1 MAAISAQL
9 GRTENACAMRLGRM
23 GCDMTIVNAR
33 RTNPAHCSVPS
44 AAPSAVPS
52 AVPSAAPSAVPSA
65 VPSAAPLA
73 ASSAVPSAVPSAA
86 PSAASSSASSFASA
100 SAKSSQVLGGSAA
113 VEKPAVEKPAVEKP
127 AAPNMHHRAFKH
139 DYHQRGIYMLTMLTE
154 SRKRCLGS
162 LEGGIS
168 DAHIRLSPLGEK
180 VERCIKQITIRH
192 PQVRVLGYQLMPDH
206 LHVVVFVDTD
216 MGSKHLGAVVSGFK
230 SGCNKAFWNE
240 TGLLGAGAGADKRL
254 SPLPSLFEQ
263 GYHDRILTHEGQ
275 LQNMLDY
282 IADNPRRLA
291 VRQAF
296 PDMFHVR
303 QSVKVGRYTFATV
316 GNIAML
322 DAEQMVAVH
331 VRRRFTEAECRSYMN
346 DCILKA
352 RRGAVLISPF
362 ISEKEKAVL
371 HVALKEQLPL
381 INIAANGF
389 QQMYKPPRELFDACA
404 EGRLLIISDRPYDPH
419 AQLTRAQCTQ
429 LNATA
434 EDLAAT
440 LSLPS

>member
-23 GCDMTIVNAR
+23 GCDMTTVNAR
-33 RTNPAHCSVPS
+33 RTNPAHRSVS
-44 AAPSAVPS
+44 
-52 AVPSAAPSAVPSA
+52 
-65 VPSAAPLA
+65 
-73 ASSAVPSAVPSAA
+73 
-86 PSAASSSASSFASA
+86 SAASSSVASFSASSAFSSSA

-113 VEKPAVEKPAVEKP
+113 VEKPAVDSP
-127 AAPNMHHRAFKH
+127 AAVNMHRRAFKH
-139 DYHQRGIYMLTMLTE
+139 DYHQRGIYMLTMVTE

-180 VERCIKQITIRH
+180 VERCIKQITARH

-216 MGSKHLGAVVSGFK
+216 MGNKHLGAVVSGFK

-240 TGLLGAGAGADKRL
+240 IGLLGAGADAGAGADKRL

-282 IADNPRRLA
+282 MADNPRRLA

-316 GNIAML
+316 GNIVML

-381 INIAANGF
+381 ILIASNGF

>member
-33 RTNPAHCSVPS
+33 RTNPAHCSVSSAASSAAPS
-44 AAPSAVPS
+44 AAPSV
-52 AVPSAAPSAVPSA
+52 APSAVP
-65 VPSAAPLA
+65 LA
-73 ASSAVPSAVPSAA
+73 APSAVPSAA
-86 PSAASSSASSFASA
+86 PSAASSSASFLASA
-100 SAKSSQVLGGSAA
+100 YAKSSQVLGGSAA
-113 VEKPAVEKPAVEKP
+113 VEKSAVEKPAVDSP
-127 AAPNMHHRAFKH
+127 ATVNMHRRAFKH
-139 DYHQRGIYMLTMLTE
+139 DYHQRGIYMLTMVTK
-154 SRKRCLGS
+154 SRKRCLGF

-192 PQVRVLGYQLMPDH
+192 PQVRVLGYQMMPDH

-240 TGLLGAGAGADKRL
+240 VSLLGAGADKQL

-381 INIAANGF
+381 ILIASNGF